1 MSIYD
6 FDSDF
11 SHYEHADK
19 KERQKLG
26 QIWTQYDTIAKM
38 MDKWPRENWKDPSKT
53 SEAATMLDPTMGAG
67 NIVIAM
73 LYRRIVEHG
82 QDPITALKNTYGVE
96 LDPPTHRYAQQRI
109 IRFMKNFTEED
120 VTEIVKHNFVN
131 SDIFEWNLE
140 EWRAKKPEELSRE
153 REEQERAKRAA
164 KSYAR
169 KQKSS
174 QAE

>member
-1 MSIYD
+1 MSIYQYDND
-6 FDSDF
+6 FATYVSD
-11 SHYEHADK
+11 
-19 KERQKLG
+19 KETRKRLS
-26 QIWTQYDTIAKM
+26 QIFTPYDTIAKM

-109 IRFMKNFTEED
+109 IKFMKSFTDED
-120 VTEIVKHNFVN
+120 VTEIVKRNFVN

-140 EWRAKKPEELSRE
+140 EWRAKTPEELSRE
-153 REEQERAKRAA
+153 REEQERAKRAS
-164 KSYAR
+164 K
-169 KQKSS
+169 KQKRH